1 MNDLISVSSFAY
13 VVDGVPVIVN
23 PEGFGVCV
31 PVGVGDG
38 VGELVGTGE
47 CDGATLGA
55 AEGDDD
61 AFGVADADAVGSEL
75 ETGCGVR
82 RTLGEL
88 QPAKSASETEIAQRA
103 SERAPK
109 RHSTRKDIRTSTLR
123 KTA

>member
-1 MNDLISVSSFAY
+1 M
-13 VVDGVPVIVN
+13 PVIVN

-38 VGELVGTGE
+38 VGEFVGTGE
-47 CDGATLGA
+47 CDGATLGAMLGA

-61 AFGVADADAVGSEL
+61 AFGVADADAVASEL
-75 ETGCGVR
+75 DIGCGVR

-88 QPAKSASETEIAQRA
+88 QPAKSASETGSRQRA

-109 RHSTRKDIRTSTLR
+109 RRSTRKDIHTSTLR
-123 KTA
+123 KLREDASR